1 MRSEARKSGKQTNK
15 EQKCEM
21 PMRNLRG
28 DRERKRIKKKNE
40 FEGKK
45 REKNVDSYDTKG
57 RPPGNFLADAAA
69 SAAGAAVDPPGGHR
83 GRPKIKKNIARPGIK
98 E

>member
-28 DRERKRIKKKNE
+28 DRERKRIKKKMNLKE
-40 FEGKK
+40 KK
-45 REKNVDSYDTKG
+45 ERKT
-57 RPPGNFLADAAA
+57 
-69 SAAGAAVDPPGGHR
+69 
-83 GRPKIKKNIARPGIK
+83 
-98 E
+98 